1 MENGRGAHRVSD
13 AAADDCTVVSPCAA
27 VRDAFARGAGTVTGC
42 SGRLV
47 QCETCP
53 FFGLDRGWGGTAVP
67 ARGSGQRTPVL
78 GRDASVDTV
87 LDGLAGRRTPF
98 GTALGLGR
106 TAGTWQPCWGQDL
119 GVVSFVA
126 AALRLPPR
134 DRLLGRDGLQRHPNT
149 HTLVANDR

>member
-1 MENGRGAHRVSD
+1 MRGL
-13 AAADDCTVVSPCAA
+13 
-27 VRDAFARGAGTVTGC
+27 G
-42 SGRLV
+42 
-47 QCETCP
+47 
-53 FFGLDRGWGGTAVP
+53 RGWGGSALP
-67 ARGSGQRTPVL
+67 PWGLGKGAPVL
-78 GRDASVDTV
+78 GRDAPVDTV

-106 TAGTWQPCWGQDL
+106 TAGIWQPCWGQDL

-134 DRLLGRDGLQRHPNT
+134 DRLLGGDGLQRHPNT